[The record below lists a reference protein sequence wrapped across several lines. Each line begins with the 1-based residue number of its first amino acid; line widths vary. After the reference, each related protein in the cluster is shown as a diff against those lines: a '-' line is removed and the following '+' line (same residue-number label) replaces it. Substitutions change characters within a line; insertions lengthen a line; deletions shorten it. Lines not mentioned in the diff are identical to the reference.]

1 MITGNMTIWKPAPS
15 TPLIS
20 IALIKIVQRVFI
32 KINLFLKVL
41 EEENAPAGVVT
52 LCCGGVDVG

>member
-20 IALIKIVQRVFI
+20 IALIKIVQRV
-32 KINLFLKVL
+32 L
-41 EEENAPAGVVT
+41 EEENAPVGVVT
-52 LCCGGVDVG
+52 LCCGGVDIG